1 MTIQKIF
8 GIDKS
13 KLKLLYN
20 PIDTN
25 DIIQKSKIPIKINKF
40 NLNLVSIGRLE
51 YQKGFDLLFDALVDI
66 NFKFELKINGDELKK
81 LIDLAKKRKL

>member
-1 MTIQKIF
+1 MIEQFNKIF

-25 DIIQKSKIPIKINKF
+25 DIIQKSKIPRKNKF

-51 YQKGFDLLFDALVDI
+51 YQKGFDLLMPLHIVI
-66 NFKFELKINGDELKK
+66 LNLN
-81 LIDLAKKRKL
+81 